1 MLHKQLQILL
11 KQMEKNRK
19 FQQRKRK
26 SKMEL
31 NWNYGTEKIQ

>member
-26 SKMEL
+26 YKMEL
-31 NWNYGTEKIQ
+31 NGNYGTEKIQ